1 MKRDGRQLRMRWIA
15 LAGALLIGAALPP
28 TALGQAGGGVT
39 QQLYQEESNYARMR
53 SGLARRLQNEAEWT
67 AAVEELRSA
76 RTQLNEAR
84 QPIQSALWQDADF
97 RNLQVQQLDL
107 ERQLRVLQEDSGP
120 TPTEQTKMLA
130 GQLLAIRKHIS
141 DAQAKAVAGNADV
154 ESARNT
160 YTAAAARV
168 AELAAERE
176 HKLAGDPEL
185 AAARIDQRL
194 QPHRGGAVAGR
205 GGRRGGR
212 ARAHGC

>member
-1 MKRDGRQLRMRWIA
+1 
-15 LAGALLIGAALPP
+15 
-28 TALGQAGGGVT
+28 
-39 QQLYQEESNYARMR
+39 MR

-185 AAARIDQRL
+185 AAARQRIAAARS
-194 QPHRGGAVAGR
+194 QVVAADAAAERGRTAAEP
-205 GGRRGGR
+205 RRTLYVGIIR
-212 ARAHGC
+212 R